1 MRIWQ
6 LSLYGI
12 AAAGISTAAA
22 ADIPAGTTE
31 TGGSVSRGDVQN
43 VFGTAVD
50 FAVHGTQNIMS
61 GGESQNSEIYSYG
74 RQVVEA
80 GGISVKTQVFNNA
93 IQTVGGRAE
102 QTLINYGK
110 QEVEAG
116 GLALNSTLRNGIL
129 NVKSGGTAQGASL
142 QRGTETVYGTDIDA
156 VIGSR
161 GTQEI
166 KSGGTAEGTKINS
179 GGTAEGTKI
188 NSGGSQYV
196 ETGGISRG
204 AVIDG
209 GYQLVEGTA
218 ENSVM
223 YDGSQIVDGGRLSEG
238 TVNGGGL
245 SFSSGGRG
253 ENIVLNDGGVIAF
266 ENSFLAGMTVNGGNL
281 LVSGGAEISDLS
293 QTGGSTLLEEGS
305 VVSGTT
311 RLTGGELKVQ
321 GAAEI
326 PDLELAGTRVDLVAD
341 NQYSKLTI
349 GRLNGEG
356 NFYLN
361 SEVAASHSDE
371 LEVQNGHG
379 SFGIAMTDRSYEEV
393 FPDKVHIV
401 QDNGGDAE
409 FHLLGGAVDI
419 GAYRYDLHH
428 EGGEW
433 VLERTSQSTDTAV
446 LSRNAYS
453 AVNSVFVAQ
462 METMNNRFDELHYY
476 RDNGLW
482 IKGGLREMKLHFK
495 DASRSRVNT
504 TTTQIG
510 YDFKLPQ
517 QKFDYWLAG
526 VTAGF
531 TDSRQK
537 FDRSGRADGDTMSLG
552 IYSSLMTRNKYFV
565 DVTANYY
572 WHDQKLKS
580 YLPHGADVDGKYKVN
595 GWSLAAET
603 GKRWRLDGGWF
614 AEPHLKMKYI
624 SLGNMEHR
632 TSHNTR
638 IKGRGATSLEGR
650 LGASA
655 GYVWDRSEVFV
666 ELNLVEEFNGRS
678 KIDVAGVTMKED
690 ISDTMYEIG
699 AGMKF
704 QPAEHLSSYVK
715 VSTLLGDKVE
725 IPVDF
730 NLGVRYEF

>member
-1 MRIWQ
+1 MKSFLQVENLSKSFGDKVLFSDVTFGIYEGDKIGLIAKNGAGKTTLLRIVAGAEAYDSGEVTYRNGLRVAYLAQ
-6 LSLYGI
+6 LPELDGQLPVADACMSLGGEAVEAVREYE
-12 AAAGISTAAA
+12 AATA
-22 ADIPAGTTE
+22 
-31 TGGSVSRGDVQN
+31 SGDSARLERAMQRMD
-43 VFGTAVD
+43 A
-50 FAVHGTQNIMS
+50 S
-61 GGESQNSEIYSYG
+61 GGWTYEDRM
-74 RQVVEA
+74 RQVL
-80 GGISVKTQVFNNA
+80 TQ
-93 IQTVGGRAE
+93 
-102 QTLINYGK
+102 LK
-110 QEVEAG
+110 
-116 GLALNSTLRNGIL
+116 
-129 NVKSGGTAQGASL
+129 
-142 QRGTETVYGTDIDA
+142 
-156 VIGSR
+156 
-161 GTQEI
+161 
-166 KSGGTAEGTKINS
+166 
-179 GGTAEGTKI
+179 
-188 NSGGSQYV
+188 
-196 ETGGISRG
+196 
-204 AVIDG
+204 
-209 GYQLVEGTA
+209 
-218 ENSVM
+218 
-223 YDGSQIVDGGRLSEG
+223 
-238 TVNGGGL
+238 
-245 SFSSGGRG
+245 
-253 ENIVLNDGGVIAF
+253 
-266 ENSFLAGMTVNGGNL
+266 
-281 LVSGGAEISDLS
+281 ISDLS

-326 PDLELAGTRVDLVAD
+326 PDLELAGARVDLVAD

-356 NFYLN
+356 KFYLN

-453 AVNSVFVAQ
+453 AVNSVFIAQ

-655 GYVWDRSEVFV
+655 GYVWDRNEVFV

>member
-31 TGGSVSRGDVQN
+31 TGGSVSRGAVQN

-179 GGTAEGTKI
+179 GG
-188 NSGGSQYV
+188 SQYV

-266 ENSFLAGMTVNGGNL
+266 ENSSLAGMTVNGGNL

-326 PDLELAGTRVDLVAD
+326 PDLELAGARVDLVAD

-356 NFYLN
+356 KFYLN

-655 GYVWDRSEVFV
+655 GYVWDRNEVFV

>member
-1 MRIWQ
+1 M
-6 LSLYGI
+6 
-12 AAAGISTAAA
+12 
-22 ADIPAGTTE
+22 
-31 TGGSVSRGDVQN
+31 
-43 VFGTAVD
+43 
-50 FAVHGTQNIMS
+50 
-61 GGESQNSEIYSYG
+61 
-74 RQVVEA
+74 
-80 GGISVKTQVFNNA
+80 
-93 IQTVGGRAE
+93 
-102 QTLINYGK
+102 
-110 QEVEAG
+110 
-116 GLALNSTLRNGIL
+116 
-129 NVKSGGTAQGASL
+129 
-142 QRGTETVYGTDIDA
+142 
-156 VIGSR
+156 
-161 GTQEI
+161 
-166 KSGGTAEGTKINS
+166 
-179 GGTAEGTKI
+179 
-188 NSGGSQYV
+188 

-655 GYVWDRSEVFV
+655 GYVWDRNEVFV

>member
-129 NVKSGGTAQGASL
+129 NVK
-142 QRGTETVYGTDIDA
+142 
-156 VIGSR
+156 
-161 GTQEI
+161 
-166 KSGGTAEGTKINS
+166 S

-326 PDLELAGTRVDLVAD
+326 PDLELAGARVDLVAD

-453 AVNSVFVAQ
+453 AVNSVFIAQ

-655 GYVWDRSEVFV
+655 GYVWDRNEVFV

>member
-179 GGTAEGTKI
+179 GG
-188 NSGGSQYV
+188 SQYV

-326 PDLELAGTRVDLVAD
+326 PDLELAGARVDLVAD

-428 EGGEW
+428 EGG
-433 VLERTSQSTDTAV
+433 
-446 LSRNAYS
+446 
-453 AVNSVFVAQ
+453 
-462 METMNNRFDELHYY
+462 ETMNNRFDELHYY

-655 GYVWDRSEVFV
+655 GYVWDRNEVFV